1 MVSLNLVKLISVV
14 GILVGILAQPIVGQN
29 CGCAANECCS
39 QYGYCGTSDAY
50 CGKGC
55 KSGLCTACTPPPRPP
70 PPPVVVVT
78 PTCNC
83 KANECCSQ
91 YNYCGTS
98 DAYCGKG
105 CKSGLCTASI
115 PPPPPPHPPPPPP
128 VVVVTPTCNCKAN
141 ECCSQYNYCGTSDAY
156 CGKGCKS
163 GLCTAST
170 PPPPPPRSPPSPV
183 VVVTPTCNCKSN
195 ECCSQYNYCGT
206 SDAYC
211 GKGCKSGLCTGT
223 PVSTTPSSPGTPV
236 IPTPS
241 SPGTAL
247 GSIVTPA
254 FFSSI
259 IDQAGLWCPA
269 GKNFYTRDAFLEAAK
284 SYPGFGTTGSLDDI
298 KREIAAFFAHVT
310 HETGHFC
317 YKEEIDGASRNYCD
331 AGNSQY
337 PCVPGKGYH
346 GRGPI
351 QISWNY
357 NYGPAG
363 KSIGFDGLKAPETV
377 SNNVVTSFKTAFWFW
392 MINTPI
398 HTYITQN
405 KGFGE
410 TTRIINGA
418 LECNGGNPGQ
428 VQARI
433 TYYSTYCKQLGVA
446 PGNNLSC

>member
-50 CGKGC
+50 WWKRVQIWSLYCLYSSSSSSSSSRC
-55 KSGLCTACTPPPRPP
+55 CLMPTA
-70 PPPVVVVT
+70 
-78 PTCNC
+78 
-83 KANECCSQ
+83 E
-91 YNYCGTS
+91 
-98 DAYCGKG
+98 
-105 CKSGLCTASI
+105 
-115 PPPPPPHPPPPPP
+115 
-128 VVVVTPTCNCKAN
+128 
-141 ECCSQYNYCGTSDAY
+141 
-156 CGKGCKS
+156 KGCKS

-254 FFSSI
+254 FFSR
-259 IDQAGLWCPA
+259 
-269 GKNFYTRDAFLEAAK
+269 KNFYTRDAFLEATK

>member
-55 KSGLCTACTPPPRPP
+55 KSGLCSASTLPPPP

-78 PTCNC
+78 PACNC
-83 KANECCSQ
+83 KSNECCSQ
-91 YNYCGTS
+91 YNYCDTS

-105 CKSGLCTASI
+105 CKSG
-115 PPPPPPHPPPPPP
+115 P
-128 VVVVTPTCNCKAN
+128 
-141 ECCSQYNYCGTSDAY
+141 
-156 CGKGCKS
+156 
-163 GLCTAST
+163 CTAST
-170 PPPPPPRSPPSPV
+170 PPPRPPPPPPV

-223 PVSTTPSSPGTPV
+223 PVITTPSSPASPV

-259 IDQAGLWCPA
+259 IDQAGSWCPA
-269 GKNFYTRDAFLEAAK
+269 GKNFYTREAFLEAAK

-331 AGNSQY
+331 ARNSQY
-337 PCVPGKGYH
+337 PCVLGKGYH

-392 MINTPI
+392 MVNTPI
-398 HTYITQN
+398 S
-405 KGFGE
+405 G
-410 TTRIINGA
+410 
-418 LECNGGNPGQ
+418 
-428 VQARI
+428 
-433 TYYSTYCKQLGVA
+433 
-446 PGNNLSC
+446 